1 MAIEV
6 DQGFEL
12 KNKNA
17 LDVRTHFKT
26 LQEMKDYDE
35 AFLPDVFYAVND
47 ETGKIY
53 IFNKNNIADAT
64 LGKWQEVGASAN
76 VDTVSL
82 VDYTNFWDNLEITS
96 AGYVAPT
103 PDPNPDPAP

>member
-1 MAIEV
+1 MAVQV

-26 LQEMKDYDE
+26 LQAMKDYDE

-53 IFNKNNIADAT
+53 IFNKNNITDVT
-64 LGKWQEVGASAN
+64 LGKWSEVGASAN
-76 VDTVSL
+76 VNTVSL
-82 VDYTNFWDNLEITS
+82 ADYTNFWDNLEITAS
-96 AGYVAPT
+96 GYTAPT
-103 PDPNPDPAP
+103 DPDPAP

>member
-64 LGKWQEVGASAN
+64 LGKWREIEGKGTGN
-76 VDTVSL
+76 VDTMTV
-82 VDYTNFWDNLEITS
+82 VEYTNFWDNLEIS
-96 AGYVAPT
+96 AVGYIPPT
-103 PDPNPDPAP
+103 DPDPAP

>member
-35 AFLPDVFYAVND
+35 AFLPDTFYAVND

-53 IFNKNNIADAT
+53 IFNKNNIEDAT
-64 LGKWQEVGASAN
+64 LGKWEIVGASAT
-76 VDTVSL
+76 VDTLTV
-82 VDYTNFWDNLEITS
+82 TEFNTFWDSLEITS
-96 AGYVAPT
+96 VNYIAPT
-103 PDPNPDPAP
+103 P

>member
-35 AFLPDVFYAVND
+35 AFLPDVFFACND

-64 LGKWQEVGASAN
+64 LGKWREIQSEGTGN
-76 VDTVSL
+76 VDTMTV
-82 VDYTNFWDNLEITS
+82 VEFNTYWDNLEITAS
-96 AGYVAPT
+96 GYIPPAT
-103 PDPNPDPAP
+103 PDPAP